1 MHHSLQT
8 APLFSA
14 DGGPLH
20 RGLLVRHIRTL
31 LSALPL
37 RLSVEQVAD
46 LLGVQEPTIYRWLRS
61 WELPAYKVG
70 ATWVI
75 LRDEVCEALEER
87 HNQAAGER
95 R

>member
-1 MHHSLQT
+1 M
-8 APLFSA
+8 
-14 DGGPLH
+14 
-20 RGLLVRHIRTL
+20 RHIRTL

-61 WELPAYKVG
+61 GELPAYKVG

-75 LRDEVCEALEER
+75 LRNEVCEALEQR
-87 HNQAAGER
+87 HNQAAAER
-95 R
+95 K